1 MDVHVSLVG
10 RRDITGQIYE
20 QLREAIVAGA
30 LRPGDRLPPSRELAQ
45 RLAVSRTTVMVAY
58 DRLTGEGFLT
68 SHVGAG
74 TFVSDDV
81 AMSRTDAGAPEGAL
95 RPRPVWS
102 TVHMPFTPTAGT
114 RFDLRCGLPD
124 FSRFPYESWRRL
136 TASELRLGGVG
147 RAKYG
152 EPAGHPAL
160 RAAIARHI
168 GVSRAVRAT
177 ADDVIVT
184 NGFQQAMD
192 VIARVLLEPGDRIAV
207 EDPGYPPPRGL
218 LATMG
223 MDVVGVPVD
232 DEGIVVDAIP
242 AGVRAVLV
250 TPSHH
255 FPLGHTMSLRRR
267 LALLRWAER
276 EDAAIVEDD
285 YDSEFRFGG
294 RPIEPLQRL
303 DASGRVLYT
312 GSFSKTL
319 LPSLRLGFIVTPAS
333 LGAALRAAK
342 YVTDWSTSTPQQ
354 LALAQF
360 IDRGWFARHLRAMR
374 SLYRERH
381 ELISATLRGD
391 LASVLKEI
399 PSDAGLHLS
408 ALAPGMT
415 VEDAAS
421 AIRAA
426 ADDGVVA
433 YSLASFG
440 QLEPRPVGVVL
451 GYGAVQLADIPEA
464 LRRLARHFGAVI
476 RPSTYGRPS
485 TGRAARA

>member
-1 MDVHVSLVG
+1 
-10 RRDITGQIYE
+10 
-20 QLREAIVAGA
+20 
-30 LRPGDRLPPSRELAQ
+30 
-45 RLAVSRTTVMVAY
+45 MVAY

-81 AMSRTDAGAPEGAL
+81 AMSRTDGGAPEGAL

-102 TVHMPFTPTAGT
+102 TVHMPFTPAAGT

-177 ADDVIVT
+177 ADDIIVT

-192 VIARVLLEPGDRIAV
+192 VIARVLLAPGDRVAV

-218 LATMG
+218 LETMG
-223 MDVVGVPVD
+223 MDVVAVPVD

-303 DASGRVLYT
+303 DGSGRVLYT
-312 GSFSKTL
+312 GSFSKTM

-333 LGAALRAAK
+333 LRPGPAGGQVRHRLVDVDAAAARPRPVHRPGMVRPPPAGDALALPGAPRADLGDAARRPGERAQGDPVRRRAAPRAR
-342 YVTDWSTSTPQQ
+342 WR
-354 LALAQF
+354 
-360 IDRGWFARHLRAMR
+360 RGCPSRMPRWR
-374 SLYRERH
+374 S
-381 ELISATLRGD
+381 
-391 LASVLKEI
+391 
-399 PSDAGLHLS
+399 
-408 ALAPGMT
+408 
-415 VEDAAS
+415 AS
-421 AIRAA
+421 APH
-426 ADDGVVA
+426 DGVVA
-433 YSLASFG
+433 YPLASFG

-464 LRRLARHFGAVI
+464 LRRLARHFGHDRAGCAPHPIAGLRRLRVAGA
-476 RPSTYGRPS
+476 RSRRSSLVQTLDVRSAQYG
-485 TGRAARA
+485 ARSSRLSSLPEPVFGSSSIQEIERGTL

>member
-1 MDVHVSLVG
+1 MDLHVSLVG
-10 RRDITGQIYE
+10 RRDVTGQIYE
-20 QLREAIVAGA
+20 QIRDAIVDGT

-45 RLAVSRTTVMVAY
+45 RLSVSRTTVMVAY

-68 SHVGAG
+68 SLVGAG

-81 AMSRTDAGAPEGAL
+81 AISPPGTHAPEGAL

-102 TVHMPFTPTAGT
+102 TVSMPFTPAAGA
-114 RFDLRCGLPD
+114 RYDLRCGLPD

-136 TASELRLGGVG
+136 TAGELRLGGVG
-147 RAKYG
+147 RAMYG

-168 GVSRAVRAT
+168 GLSRAVRAT
-177 ADDVIVT
+177 ADDIVVT
-184 NGFQQAMD
+184 NGFQQAID
-192 VIARVLLEPGDRIAV
+192 VIARVLLEPGDRFAV

-218 LATMG
+218 LSTMG
-223 MDVVGVPVD
+223 MDVVAVPVD

-250 TPSHH
+250 TPSHQ

-267 LALLRWAER
+267 VALLRWAER

-303 DASGRVLYT
+303 DGSGRVLYT
-312 GSFSKTL
+312 GSFSKTM

-333 LGAALRAAK
+333 LRPALRAAK
-342 YVTDWSTSTPQQ
+342 YAADWSTSTPQQ
-354 LALAQF
+354 LALARF

-374 SLYRERH
+374 SVYRQRH
-381 ELISATLRGD
+381 ELIASLLRNELG
-391 LASVLKEI
+391 SVFKTI

-408 ALAPGMT
+408 ALAPGMSP
-415 VEDAAS
+415 EDAAA
-421 AIRAA
+421 AIRGAA
-426 ADDGVVA
+426 ADGVVA
-433 YSLASFG
+433 FALASFG
-440 QLEPRPVGVVL
+440 QLEPRPVGVVI
-451 GYGAVQLADIPEA
+451 GYGAVQLADVPEA
-464 LRRLARHFGAVI
+464 LTLLGRRFGA
-476 RPSTYGRPS
+476 
-485 TGRAARA
+485 